1 MIHDWARL
9 WLTFER
15 PVDRATYLRHGCWL
29 TAVKYATDAGLVWLG
44 TGAFWT
50 PWSYL
55 SSAPVM
61 LYDRFAEAAPWLAP
75 TLAVWTLPFL
85 WIGVSMSLRR
95 ALDAGLSA
103 WLALLF
109 FVPLLGYVMAV
120 ALVLAPTDLRPEAPR
135 ELDGSA
141 RRLPAAMLAIAIG
154 AALGL
159 GMLVFSVRVLATYG
173 LSLFVGTPFVVGVV
187 TAFLLCQTYPAS
199 LRETFEVVAMTSL
212 LVCGAAFALG
222 TEGAI
227 CLVMLMPLGLGLA
240 LMGAVVGRWIATYQP
255 RSSRG
260 AALVALALPLS
271 SALESPDTASVREVV
286 TALEIDAS
294 PEVVWRNVIA
304 FPPLAE
310 PTEVLFRLGV
320 SYPVRAEIH
329 GEGVGAIRECVFSTG
344 AFVEPITAW
353 EPARRLAFDVVT
365 APPPLRELTPYRV
378 DPPHLDGYLVPVRG
392 EFRLV
397 PLPGGRT
404 RLEGST
410 WYEQR
415 LRPEG
420 YWVLFS
426 DGIISRIHG
435 RVLAHIA
442 AVSEA
447 EPVEGHGA
455 PSAPRG
461 FSDAAFRY

>member
-1 MIHDWARL
+1 VSAIRDWARL

-15 PVDRATYLRHGCWL
+15 PVDRATYLRHGAVL
-29 TAVKYATDAGLVWLG
+29 TAFKYAVDVLLVRLG

-75 TLAVWTLPFL
+75 TLVVWTLPFL

-109 FVPLLGYVMAV
+109 FVPLLGYLMVL
-120 ALVLAPTDLRPEAPR
+120 ALLLAPTERRPEAQR
-135 ELDGSA
+135 ELHRSA
-141 RRLPAAMLAIAIG
+141 RRLPAAMLAIAVG

-159 GMLVFSVRVLATYG
+159 GMLVFTVRVLATYG
-173 LSLFVGTPFVVGVV
+173 LSLFMGTPFVVGVV
-187 TAFLLCQTYPAS
+187 TAFLFCQTYPAS
-199 LRETFEVVAMTSL
+199 RRETFEVVAMTSL
-212 LVCGAAFALG
+212 LVAGAAFALG

-227 CLVMLMPLGLGLA
+227 CLLMLMPLGLGPA
-240 LMGAVVGRWIATYQP
+240 FMGAVVGRWIATYQP
-255 RSSRG
+255 RSTRG
-260 AALVALALPLS
+260 AALLALALPLS
-271 SALESPDTASVREVV
+271 SALEDPGPASVREVV

-294 PEVVWRNVIA
+294 PEVVWRNVVA

-310 PTEVLFRLGV
+310 PTEPLFRLGIA
-320 SYPVRAEIH
+320 YPVRAEIH

-344 AFVEPITAW
+344 SFVEPITAW
-353 EPARRLAFDVVT
+353 EPGRRLAFDVV
-365 APPPLRELTPYRV
+365 ASPPPLRELTPYRV

-397 PLPGGRT
+397 PLPNGRT

-426 DGIISRIHG
+426 DAIISRIHT
-435 RVLAHIA
+435 RVLEHIA
-442 AVSEA
+442 AVS
-447 EPVEGHGA
+447 
-455 PSAPRG
+455 
-461 FSDAAFRY
+461 AAASVDD